1 MSDGAM
7 KVYGRLAMVIAALV
21 VLAVLD
27 RLFTG
32 PLALV
37 SGLSEVTLAQWVVA
51 ALCLASTLMVARVVK
66 REIIHGWLERRSGKE
81 VPPLIGSLVSGW

>member
-1 MSDGAM
+1 MSEGAM

-21 VLAVLD
+21 VLVVLD

-37 SGLSEVTLAQWVVA
+37 SGLSEVTLTQWVVG
-51 ALCLASTLMVARVVK
+51 ALCLAITL
-66 REIIHGWLERRSGKE
+66 RS
-81 VPPLIGSLVSGW
+81 PI

>member
-21 VLAVLD
+21 VLVVLD

-32 PLALV
+32 PLAVV
-37 SGLSEVTLAQWVVA
+37 SGLSEVTLTQWVVG
-51 ALCLASTLMVARVVK
+51 AL
-66 REIIHGWLERRSGKE
+66 
-81 VPPLIGSLVSGW
+81 